1 LTDPIGGSA
10 PDPKRPVQSPAAR
23 LVHDLANP
31 LSAVLAEAQ
40 LLLLDADT
48 LAPEVVTSL
57 RAIETAALR
66 MRALLREVSSPRE

>member
-1 LTDPIGGSA
+1 MTGDDRQHLE
-10 PDPKRPVQSPAAR
+10 AAALSR

-40 LLLLDADT
+40 LLLLDAEDLT
-48 LAPEVVTSL
+48 AAAAASL

-66 MRALLREVSSPRE
+66 MRTILRESSAQRKS

>member
-1 LTDPIGGSA
+1 MTAEDRQHLE
-10 PDPKRPVQSPAAR
+10 AAALSR

-40 LLLLDADT
+40 LLLLDGSHLSPDA
-48 LAPEVVTSL
+48 VTSL

-66 MRALLREVSSPRE
+66 MRAILREASAQRKS

>member
-1 LTDPIGGSA
+1 MTGGSGGEA
-10 PDPKRPVQSPAAR
+10 PTPGPDSISR

-48 LAPEVVTSL
+48 LTPDTVASL
-57 RAIETAALR
+57 RAIEAAALK
-66 MRALLREVSSPRE
+66 MRLVLREASGRRQP

>member
-1 LTDPIGGSA
+1 MTGD
-10 PDPKRPVQSPAAR
+10 DRQRPEAAGLGR

-40 LLLLDADT
+40 LLLLDAEQ
-48 LAPEVVTSL
+48 LSPEAVTSL

-66 MRALLREVSSPRE
+66 MRTILRETSARRKS

>member
-1 LTDPIGGSA
+1 VTGDDRQHLE
-10 PDPKRPVQSPAAR
+10 PAAFSR

-40 LLLLDADT
+40 LLLLDAEQLSPDT
-48 LAPEVVTSL
+48 VASL

-66 MRALLREVSSPRE
+66 MRAILRETSAQRKS